1 MAQIIKPKRSETAL
15 SVPQAEDLQTHE
27 IAMNVADQKIY
38 TKAANGS
45 VITLSSHV
53 PGALTTDDLVAFS
66 IALG

>member
-1 MAQIIKPKRSETAL
+1 MAHVIKPKRSETAL
-15 SVPQAEDLQTHE
+15 SVPQSSDLQTHE

-38 TKAANGS
+38 TKASNGS
-45 VITLSSHV
+45 VVVLASHV